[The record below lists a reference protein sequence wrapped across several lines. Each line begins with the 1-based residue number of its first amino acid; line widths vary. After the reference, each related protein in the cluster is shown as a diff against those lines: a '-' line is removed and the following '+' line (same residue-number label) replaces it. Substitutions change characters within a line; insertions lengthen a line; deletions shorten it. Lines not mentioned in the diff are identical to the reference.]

1 MEMSLEERLVL
12 CVLRHANQIAQS
24 ASDVTRLT
32 GLDPA
37 VVGLLLPRLITMGL
51 CERGS
56 IEGEPRYSAI
66 TLSKTPI
73 LNDPLPWLAAY
84 CSRSIE
90 VGEDSEAVSYEMS
103 AIVLLVAIVTGTREP
118 EAIALLTKL
127 PISFIGIIMQLCDQL
142 DLWWSPPF
150 FGLER
155 TVREQGDDAD
165 AVSEALLSVMEE
177 FWCSWLSESIE
188 EMLHSSRE
196 HMQYGG
202 ARDSWASVPDG
213 EQLEKVPKRLEW
225 VN

>member
-32 GLDPA
+32 GLGPA
-37 VVGLLLPRLITMGL
+37 VVELLLPRLITMGL

-56 IEGEPRYSAI
+56 IEGEARYSAI

-84 CSRSIE
+84 CSRPNGI
-90 VGEDSEAVSYEMS
+90 GEDSEAMSYEMCG
-103 AIVLLVAIVTGTREP
+103 IVLLVAIVTATREP

-127 PISFIGIIMQLCDQL
+127 PIGFIRIIIQLCDQL
-142 DLWWSPPF
+142 DLWWSPCF
-150 FGLER
+150 FELER

-165 AVSEALLSVMEE
+165 EVLAALISATEE
-177 FWCSWLSESIE
+177 FPVSWQSESME

-196 HMQYGG
+196 HMQCGG
-202 ARDSWASVPDG
+202 ARDSWAIVPDG

>member
-12 CVLRHANQIAQS
+12 CVLRHANRLAQS
-24 ASDVTRLT
+24 VSDITRLT
-32 GLDPA
+32 GLHPA
-37 VVGLLLPRLITMGL
+37 VVELLLPRLITMGL
-51 CERGS
+51 CSRGS

-73 LNDPLPWLAAY
+73 LNDPLPWLATY
-84 CSRSIE
+84 CSRYI
-90 VGEDSEAVSYEMS
+90 VVDEDPEIRSYDMS
-103 AIVLLVAIVTGTREP
+103 AIVLLVAVVTGRREP
-118 EAIALLTKL
+118 EAIALFTKL
-127 PISFIGIIMQLCDQL
+127 PVTFIGIIMHLCDQL

-150 FGLER
+150 FHLER
-155 TVREQGDDAD
+155 TVREHGDDAD
-165 AVSEALLSVMEE
+165 AVSGALLSAVEE

-202 ARDSWASVPDG
+202 ARDCWASVPDG